1 MPAVGTR
8 QSRGRQTGYWGP
20 FRALRPER
28 SLWPNYFIV
37 TDTSTRTHD
46 GAATNGRG
54 PIAQNPHATSWHAS
68 GPIRVAPRP
77 SLTPKSIADRMT
89 HDARRLYRGLG
100 LNIEPYWHAVLLL
113 VDQSPPKGVAEIARR
128 IGSGVGAG
136 RGIRRYTREAL
147 RRCRRRPSRIVF
159 SSLRLA

>member
-54 PIAQNPHATSWHAS
+54 PIAQNPHAS
-68 GPIRVAPRP
+68 GPIRVPPRP
-77 SLTPKSIADRMT
+77 SLTPKSITDRMT
-89 HDARRLYRGLG
+89 HDARRLYRDLG
-100 LNIEPYWHAVLLL
+100 LNIEPYWHAVPLL
-113 VDQSPPKGVAEIARR
+113 VDQSPPMGVAEIARR

-136 RGIRRYTREAL
+136 YGIRRYTREAL
-147 RRCRRRPSRIVF
+147 RRYRRRSSRIVF